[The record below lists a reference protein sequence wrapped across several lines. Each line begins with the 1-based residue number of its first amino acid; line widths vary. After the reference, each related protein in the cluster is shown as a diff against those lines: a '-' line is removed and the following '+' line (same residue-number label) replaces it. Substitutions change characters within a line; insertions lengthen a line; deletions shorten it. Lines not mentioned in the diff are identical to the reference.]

1 MAAGSTFATCNLLS
15 KLVRNMLAKSQN
27 WKEKF
32 FMHLLKMAVGKPS
45 TTCTFFKNAS
55 AHNLFQATLLFCFID
70 VNHFLQS

>member
-32 FMHLLKMAVGKPS
+32 FMHLLKMATRKPS
-45 TTCTFFKNAS
+45 TFFKNAS